1 MDYLYH
7 AGCEHCQAVAERI
20 SAIGYVMPSEVC
32 KAHGWPKEVMTV
44 PLTHPDPST
53 NLQEMTVED
62 GLDFTIKENKLKF
75 VTKDSGERQEFDS
88 GMIRDVTTGK
98 TEWHRITE
106 GPMIK
111 RWAEL
116 LTRGGVKYPDVQP
129 GKANWT
135 LAEGE
140 AEYQRFRQSAF
151 RHFMIWFTGE
161 DTSEDHA
168 AAIYFNVN
176 GAEYVKGKL
185 K

>member
-1 MDYLYH
+1 MGYCLDCNLGIH
-7 AGCEHCQAVAERI
+7 AEHPKI
-20 SAIGYVMPSEVC
+20 IIPLTTPSE
-32 KAHGWPKEVMTV
+32 
-44 PLTHPDPST
+44 DT
-53 NLQEMTVED
+53 NLQELAVE
-62 GLDFTIKENKLKF
+62 GFI
-75 VTKDSGERQEFDS
+75 TKDSGERQQFAS
-88 GMIRDVTTGK
+88 GMMRDVTTGK
-98 TEWHRITE
+98 TEWHRVTD